1 MREARLPAQQ
11 PIYRVRQFVFCLVE
25 RAVGCFPIILARLI
39 GCEDGFLRCDP
50 LPGSIKD
57 CGFGIFHEPILAAL
71 NIGVGAVSD
80 CLVPFAPEY
89 RTFGTYREAAPREL
103 STVFR
108 NPPGVDESALDIDSR
123 CGGKQR
129 MHSGFLFD

>member
-25 RAVGCFPIILARLI
+25 RAFGCCSIILAHLV

-89 RTFGTYREAAPREL
+89 RREPKSPMIASPAANNLGLASQLLNLIRHCMY
-103 STVFR
+103 
-108 NPPGVDESALDIDSR
+108 NPYHISAVA
-123 CGGKQR
+123 R
-129 MHSGFLFD
+129 M

>member
-1 MREARLPAQQ
+1 MSGASIEETLELWAASLREVKARKARLPAQQ

-25 RAVGCFPIILARLI
+25 RAFGCYSITLARLV

-57 CGFGIFHEPILAAL
+57 CGFGVFHEPILAAL

-80 CLVPFAPEY
+80 CLVPFAAEY
-89 RTFGTYREAAPREL
+89 RLIPGTVR
-103 STVFR
+103 
-108 NPPGVDESALDIDSR
+108 
-123 CGGKQR
+123 
-129 MHSGFLFD
+129 

>member
-25 RAVGCFPIILARLI
+25 RAFGCYLIILAHLV
-39 GCEDGFLRCDP
+39 GCENGFLRCDP

-89 RTFGTYREAAPREL
+89 RRERRWCTDAGEPTVPSYSVRETPARNFAKMCAEVPGCLFFGTR
-103 STVFR
+103 
-108 NPPGVDESALDIDSR
+108 
-123 CGGKQR
+123 
-129 MHSGFLFD
+129 